1 MIIEIEGE
9 LWDEETGEYAGP
21 VSSFIEGNIDT
32 EAVALQV
39 MRKWLDYEA
48 DLKAE
53 TMKLDAVRASIEK
66 IVKTK
71 ASRLEWLKRTY
82 GAQIEDWALRQL
94 PKTSKTWRCP
104 WGSVSFRS
112 TAAKVAIV
120 DESAVMLWARKH
132 QPQMIRVKE
141 SLLVSAITP
150 EAKTQM
156 MADPSAA
163 RLIGFEVIEAGQSA
177 TIKTGIGE

>member
-21 VSSFIEGNIDT
+21 VSSFIEGSIDT

-53 TMKLDAVRASIEK
+53 TLKLDAVRASIEK

-82 GAQIEDWALRQL
+82 GTQIEEWALRQL
-94 PKTSKTWRCP
+94 PKGSKTWRCP
-104 WGSVSFRS
+104 WGSIAFRTTAQKVSIIDD
-112 TAAKVAIV
+112 VAV
-120 DESAVMLWARKH
+120 LTWARKH

-141 SLLVSAITP
+141 SLLISALTA

-156 MADPSAA
+156 VNDPTAA
-163 RLIGFEVIEAGQSA
+163 RAIGFEIIEAGQSA